1 MFGKILDFLDKP
13 HNDDT
18 YKYLMSNKKN
28 IKTRDLF
35 AISIICIVATNISL
49 ALFFIK
55 YYEYKAPVSYQYNN
69 ETLKKGNYKEK
80 LVMLSSP
87 RVTIPALQSWTN
99 NTINNM
105 YNFDFNNFDAQLKNN
120 RKFFTDAGY
129 NGFVNS
135 VNNLNLK
142 DTIVKNK
149 QLISLTSSGTPKL
162 LTKSEGIVNLSTNQR
177 SWQIEVPCILSV
189 TSGTTVY
196 KHVNVNLIVVL
207 ENENDA
213 KSGLYIQDLKMETK
227 SIK

>member
-55 YYEYKAPVSYQYNN
+55 YSEYKAPVSYQYNN

-87 RVTIPALQSWTN
+87 RVTIPA
-99 NTINNM
+99 
-105 YNFDFNNFDAQLKNN
+105 LKNN